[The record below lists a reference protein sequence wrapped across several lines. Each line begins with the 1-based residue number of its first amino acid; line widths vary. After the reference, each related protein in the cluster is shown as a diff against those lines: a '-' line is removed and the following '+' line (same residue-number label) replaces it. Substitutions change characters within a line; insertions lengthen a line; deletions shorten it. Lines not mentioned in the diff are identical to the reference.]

1 LQLRDK
7 AWQSI
12 LGTED
17 LTSTAICLIG
27 IDRAEIDHETIGLE
41 TDQTLQ
47 AMIDLAGRHQYR
59 GGLGLVVWANAV
71 CDGLALDELLQR
83 VAMPLENLPSFIA
96 PLTTMETA
104 WLTSGLIH
112 EWKRTGA
119 EATKRLAAQASALL
133 SERQHAGTHLMVHAT
148 SSAPPVHRFRKGIA
162 NFADQIYA
170 VQAFSFAA
178 IALGDE
184 RALAAAAACAERLV
198 ELQGPLGQWWWHY
211 NAAAGHVAQAYPVYA
226 VHQHGMAPMALSA
239 LTAAGGTEFTS
250 AADLS
255 RAWLTDNE
263 LGVNLI
269 DPQAETVWRDIEQV
283 ENRFQTLTR
292 RFRSVAGWRPR
303 ETESSRFQINFE
315 TRPYEWAWC
324 LYAGA
329 IKQGTANPRHIV

>member
-1 LQLRDK
+1 MIQAVPVIEMPILTGTSSFYDALRPLCLSGLRQALNPRTLVYDLQLRDK

-119 EATKRLAAQASALL
+119 
-133 SERQHAGTHLMVHAT
+133 
-148 SSAPPVHRFRKGIA
+148 
-162 NFADQIYA
+162 
-170 VQAFSFAA
+170 
-178 IALGDE
+178 
-184 RALAAAAACAERLV
+184 
-198 ELQGPLGQWWWHY
+198 
-211 NAAAGHVAQAYPVYA
+211 
-226 VHQHGMAPMALSA
+226 
-239 LTAAGGTEFTS
+239 
-250 AADLS
+250 
-255 RAWLTDNE
+255 
-263 LGVNLI
+263 
-269 DPQAETVWRDIEQV
+269 
-283 ENRFQTLTR
+283 
-292 RFRSVAGWRPR
+292 
-303 ETESSRFQINFE
+303 
-315 TRPYEWAWC
+315 
-324 LYAGA
+324 
-329 IKQGTANPRHIV
+329 